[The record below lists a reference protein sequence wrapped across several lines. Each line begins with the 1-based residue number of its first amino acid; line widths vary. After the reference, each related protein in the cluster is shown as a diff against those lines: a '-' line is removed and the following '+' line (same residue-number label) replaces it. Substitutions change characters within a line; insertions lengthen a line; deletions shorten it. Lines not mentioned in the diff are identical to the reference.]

1 MANIV
6 EPSCVNY
13 VCSCGHLNPITK
25 LYFCRYC
32 LKLRCGF
39 CVCHE
44 VDSHFCCNCLE
55 NIPSGEAKLK
65 RNQCNKCFDCPSC
78 QHTLSSRAT
87 TIQIP
92 KRPEA
97 EGGKNVGG
105 GDLKPRKM
113 YYLTCLACRWT
124 SRDVGIP
131 DQATATGQW
140 PECEYSN
147 ATRFSLL
154 MEHYQTVVQQEKQEK
169 QDLWRRKAP
178 KQHKYPNLTDRT
190 GLTASIIRRQMG
202 LSDKTAPK
210 IKQSTIN
217 PSLATDVVQ
226 ELPDDIFSK
235 EIILSNITTVKQRL
249 NHPSVQ
255 PSTVNNLYPL
265 NKNLS
270 IKRSLRC
277 RQCEHNIIKP
287 EYNPV
292 SVKYRIQL
300 FASYHVPEVRLMK
313 CGPLNAGSSTQ
324 ILIKIIN
331 PTLHEM
337 TITIMDLPTHE
348 EESLI
353 IEEMKKKSDHRQPLG
368 PMASLNSAFSRQA
381 SLNEEPK
388 FVDQKVTGTIALPD
402 SSFMLQQ
409 RDDSTEYDDDH
420 QVTREEPKF
429 VVWRRSNKVAVEL
442 TVNPLDCKS
451 GDEVVVGFSMQ
462 YTYVNTATSGAVDKK
477 EPQTHALTSRVYLRI
492 GKIK

>member
-1 MANIV
+1 
-6 EPSCVNY
+6 
-13 VCSCGHLNPITK
+13 
-25 LYFCRYC
+25 
-32 LKLRCGF
+32 
-39 CVCHE
+39 
-44 VDSHFCCNCLE
+44 
-55 NIPSGEAKLK
+55 
-65 RNQCNKCFDCPSC
+65 
-78 QHTLSSRAT
+78 
-87 TIQIP
+87 
-92 KRPEA
+92 
-97 EGGKNVGG
+97 
-105 GDLKPRKM
+105 
-113 YYLTCLACRWT
+113 
-124 SRDVGIP
+124 
-131 DQATATGQW
+131 
-140 PECEYSN
+140 
-147 ATRFSLL
+147 
-154 MEHYQTVVQQEKQEK
+154 
-169 QDLWRRKAP
+169 
-178 KQHKYPNLTDRT
+178 
-190 GLTASIIRRQMG
+190 MG

-235 EIILSNITTVKQRL
+235 EITLSNITTLKQRL

-300 FASYHVPEVRLMK
+300 FANYHVPEVRLMK
-313 CGPLNAGSSTQ
+313 CGPLNAGVSTQ

-353 IEEMKKKSDHRQPLG
+353 IEEMKKKLDHRQTLG
-368 PMASLNSAFSRQA
+368 PMGSLNSAFSRQA

-388 FVDQKVTGTIALPD
+388 YVDQKVTGTIALPD

-420 QVTREEPKF
+420 QVTREDPKF

-462 YTYVNTATSGAVDKK
+462 YTYVNTATSSTADKK

>member
-1 MANIV
+1 
-6 EPSCVNY
+6 
-13 VCSCGHLNPITK
+13 
-25 LYFCRYC
+25 
-32 LKLRCGF
+32 
-39 CVCHE
+39 
-44 VDSHFCCNCLE
+44 
-55 NIPSGEAKLK
+55 
-65 RNQCNKCFDCPSC
+65 
-78 QHTLSSRAT
+78 
-87 TIQIP
+87 
-92 KRPEA
+92 
-97 EGGKNVGG
+97 
-105 GDLKPRKM
+105 
-113 YYLTCLACRWT
+113 
-124 SRDVGIP
+124 
-131 DQATATGQW
+131 
-140 PECEYSN
+140 
-147 ATRFSLL
+147 
-154 MEHYQTVVQQEKQEK
+154 
-169 QDLWRRKAP
+169 
-178 KQHKYPNLTDRT
+178 
-190 GLTASIIRRQMG
+190 MG

-210 IKQSTIN
+210 VKQSTIN
-217 PSLATDVVQ
+217 PSLATDVVK
-226 ELPDDIFSK
+226 ELPEDIFSK
-235 EIILSNITTVKQRL
+235 EINLSNITTLKQRL

-255 PSTVNNLYPL
+255 PCTVNNLYPL

-313 CGPLNAGSSTQ
+313 SEPLEAGVSSQ
-324 ILIKIIN
+324 ILIKVIN

-353 IEEMKKKSDHRQPLG
+353 IEEMQKKSDKQSLG
-368 PMASLNSAFSRQA
+368 PMASLNSSFSRQA

-388 FVDQKVTGTIALPD
+388 FVDQNVTGTIALPD

-420 QVTREEPKF
+420 QISREEPKF

-451 GDEVVVGFSMQ
+451 GDEVIVGFSMQ
-462 YTYVNTATSGAVDKK
+462 YTYVNTATSSSAEKK

-492 GKIK
+492 GRIK